1 MTFSEQQKSAW
12 QAAGTSAI
20 ETFPE
25 FEALFQEN
33 WTRVCTLIFH
43 LVGDWAEAE
52 DLALDAFWK
61 LYNQP
66 PKSEHNLSGWLYRVA
81 SNLGINALRAR
92 KRRLRYETEAGMAAL
107 ESDPSK
113 DTSTLVEREQQR
125 QRVRL
130 VLASMKSRSA
140 QVLILR
146 YSGLSYEEIADALQV
161 SAGSI
166 GTLLARAEKEFEKRY
181 RDADNR

>member
-1 MTFSEQQKSAW
+1 
-12 QAAGTSAI
+12 
-20 ETFPE
+20 
-25 FEALFQEN
+25 
-33 WTRVCTLIFH
+33 
-43 LVGDWAEAE
+43 
-52 DLALDAFWK
+52 
-61 LYNQP
+61 
-66 PKSEHNLSGWLYRVA
+66 
-81 SNLGINALRAR
+81 
-92 KRRLRYETEAGMAAL
+92 LRYETEAGMAAL